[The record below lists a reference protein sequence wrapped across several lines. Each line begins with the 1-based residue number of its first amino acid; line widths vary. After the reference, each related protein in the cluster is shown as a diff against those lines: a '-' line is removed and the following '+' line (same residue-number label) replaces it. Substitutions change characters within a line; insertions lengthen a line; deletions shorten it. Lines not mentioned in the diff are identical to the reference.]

1 MALSATIVKIDLSIS
16 DVDHGCYED
25 HSLTLARH
33 PSESDDRMMVRLIA
47 FALRSHRLAEVDGV
61 LSFNAGLPTPDT
73 SDLLLADLT
82 GRELEAIMVG
92 QPDEKAITKAVRR
105 AETVVLYPFGSG
117 VEPWWRIV
125 SPRVSGFATLTVMQ
139 LPAAQVKELGA
150 QVTRRLAVQVTVL
163 EGEITVTVAENDPVQ
178 LAPVML
184 QG

>member
-1 MALSATIVKIDLSIS
+1 MALPATIVKIDLSIS
-16 DVDHGCYED
+16 DIDHGYYED

-47 FALRSHRLAEVDGV
+47 FALRAHRLAEVDGA
-61 LSFNAGLPTPDT
+61 LTFGAGLPTPET

-92 QPDEKAITKAVRR
+92 QPDEKALTKAVRR
-105 AETVVLYPFGSG
+105 ADSVLLYPFASG
-117 VEPWWRIV
+117 VEPWWRTV
-125 SPRVSGFATLTVMQ
+125 APRVSGFATLTVMQ
-139 LPAAQVKELGA
+139 LPALRIKELGA

-178 LAPVML
+178 LVPVML
-184 QG
+184 KG